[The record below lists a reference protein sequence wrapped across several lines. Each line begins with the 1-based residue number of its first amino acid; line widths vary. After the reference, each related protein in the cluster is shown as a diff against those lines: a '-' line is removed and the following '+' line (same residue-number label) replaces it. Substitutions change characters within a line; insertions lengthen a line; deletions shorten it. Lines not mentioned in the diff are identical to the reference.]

1 MGLKDIKDF
10 SAEEVGLW
18 LTVQGLGA
26 KAEAFIEEGVDGDL
40 LLDLTEEELKHD
52 LGLSGIQTKKL
63 MKNIAFCR
71 ELMEEADGGG
81 AEKEVSE
88 LENKIK
94 TLSTE
99 NDTLDDK
106 IEALEAEI
114 AGKNA
119 EIEELKRKIE
129 ASQEKDIP
137 VVQGTVVSET
147 APEPKASHAPAHHA
161 PAPTPPPVHKSQ
173 HKQRGQ
179 VIRGAA
185 GGAAG
190 GAIKG
195 AVREFVFIL
204 YYVTFNIT

>member
-18 LTVQGLGA
+18 LTLQGLGS

-52 LGLSGIQTKKL
+52 LGLSGIQTKKI

-71 ELMEEADGGG
+71 ELAEDGGT
-81 AEKEVSE
+81 EKETSE
-88 LENKIK
+88 LEDKIK
-94 TLSTE
+94 SLSVE
-99 NDTLDDK
+99 NETLDDK

-119 EIEELKRKIE
+119 EIEELKNQID
-129 ASQEKDIP
+129 ASKEKDIP
-137 VVQGTVVSET
+137 VVQGTVVPES
-147 APEPKASHAPAHHA
+147 APEPKAS
-161 PAPTPPPVHKSQ
+161 PAPTPPPAHRSH

-195 AVREFVFIL
+195 AVRKL
-204 YYVTFNIT
+204 L